1 MTQSIERRSCVASV
15 TLKGVSKR
23 FGTRVAINNLTLHV
37 QDQEFLVLV
46 GPSGCGKSTVL
57 RLVAGLIEPSS
68 GDIYLGERR
77 ITGMRAAQRD
87 VAMVF
92 QNYALYPHMTVF
104 DNMAFPL
111 RLRNVSKQDI
121 EKKVKDTAEMLGIS
135 GLLRNKPKELS
146 GGERQRVALGRAIV
160 REPQVFLMDEPLSN
174 LDAKL
179 RVQTRGELVRLQRRL
194 RTTTIYVT
202 HDQSEA
208 MTMGDRIA
216 VLHEGDL
223 LQVDEPQ
230 RIYDHPRNVFV
241 GSFFGNFGMN
251 FFACRVQHGQVAI
264 QLENELFELPL
275 LSKPNENFPKKEG
288 QEMTIGVRP
297 EDIRVFQSRYDQ
309 GFPAEV
315 ELVETLGNEKL
326 VHLISNGSSFVAR
339 TSATDELVVGE
350 QVCVEFS
357 PERLRFFDPQTGET
371 IC

>member
-1 MTQSIERRSCVASV
+1 MASV
-15 TLKGVSKR
+15 TLANISKQ
-23 FGTRVAINNLTLHV
+23 FGKRVAVNNLNLHV
-37 QDQEFLVLV
+37 QDQEFMVLV
-46 GPSGCGKSTVL
+46 GPSGCGKSTIL
-57 RLVAGLIEPSS
+57 RLIAGLIEPSG
-68 GDIYLGERR
+68 GDIFLGERR

-92 QNYALYPHMTVF
+92 QNYALYPHMTSF

-111 RLRNVSKQDI
+111 RLRNVSRGEV

-135 GLLRNKPKELS
+135 GLLGNKPKELS

-194 RTTTIYVT
+194 KITTIYVT

-223 LQVDEPQ
+223 LQLDEPQ

-241 GSFFGNFGMN
+241 SSFFGNFGMN
-251 FFACRVQHGQVAI
+251 FFACRLRHGRAAI
-264 QLENELFELPL
+264 QLEDGLFEWPLPSDLNQTL
-275 LSKPNENFPKKEG
+275 LEKEG
-288 QEMTIGVRP
+288 QEITVGVRP
-297 EDIRVFQSRYDQ
+297 EDIKVFHPGYEGD
-309 GFPAEV
+309 GAAEV
-315 ELVETLGNEKL
+315 EMVETLGSEKL
-326 VHLISNGSSFVAR
+326 VHLVSNGSSFVAR
-339 TSATDELVVGE
+339 TSATDDLAVGTR
-350 QVCVEFS
+350 VHVEFN
-357 PERLRFFDPQTGET
+357 PERLRFFDPRTGET
-371 IC
+371 LC